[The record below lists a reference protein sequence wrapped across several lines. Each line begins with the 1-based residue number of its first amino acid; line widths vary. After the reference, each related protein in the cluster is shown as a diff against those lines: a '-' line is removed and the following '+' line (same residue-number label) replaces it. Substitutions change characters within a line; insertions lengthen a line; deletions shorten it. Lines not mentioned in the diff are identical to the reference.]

1 MWPTK
6 IRELAERTILNP
18 GDREP
23 SKEGGRDLLRE
34 GGGSLLEFRSRM
46 FLKAHIHAN
55 VLLPGSVLLG
65 DGRSSKEV
73 GPRERSAGHWGHALM
88 VGNRTPF
95 LLLCFTR

>member
-55 VLLPGSVLLG
+55 VCSLG
-65 DGRSSKEV
+65 QCCWEMVEALRGGAQREVCRSL
-73 GPRERSAGHWGHALM
+73 GACPHGG
-88 VGNRTPF
+88 
-95 LLLCFTR
+95 